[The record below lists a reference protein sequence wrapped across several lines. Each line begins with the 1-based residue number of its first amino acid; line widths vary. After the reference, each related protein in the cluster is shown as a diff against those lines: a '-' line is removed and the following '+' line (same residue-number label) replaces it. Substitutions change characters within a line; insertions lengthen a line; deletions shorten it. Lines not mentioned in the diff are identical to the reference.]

1 MALVA
6 RAIVLRLAAFS
17 TADNATADN
26 EKRKHANGRRLAR
39 RACITRRAGRAAR
52 AKREGRM
59 IAQELEESI
68 QFAYSDARQRG
79 LEYVTVEHLVFA
91 LLDNSDVKQVA
102 TRQKAD
108 LAALRGALAR
118 HLETRVPLRRGGEPS
133 QPTAGFQRVIQRAVA
148 QTRGARPRAQVTALS
163 VLAAVYAEADS
174 FAAYYLQKHGLE
186 RLAIMNHLALQRHT
200 APDSARAV
208 EAGGETKTGAPAA
221 RNLVEWAAAGKLDA
235 PFGRQDEIDQVARVL
250 CRKYKNNPLLV
261 GEPGVGKTAVVH
273 GVAHC
278 VAQNRAPPA
287 LAGMAIFEVNIA
299 DLVAGTKYRG
309 DFEQRIKDLL
319 ERVAQAGNAAIFIDE
334 IHAIVGAGTV
344 SGGALDAANILKPAL
359 TTGGAR
365 CIGATTYAEFRRLFE
380 KDGAIARRFQ
390 KIEIAEPDGDELTAI
405 LEGVRTRLESHHKIA
420 YARESVAAAVSTT
433 RRFVA
438 DKFLP
443 DKAID
448 ALDEAGAARQMIRA
462 PAADADADE
471 SPAAP
476 QSPIAAADIED
487 VVSRLTGLPRATV
500 RADERAGLADL
511 EARLAARVV
520 RQPEAVAAVAGA
532 VRRAR
537 FGLSE
542 SSRAAGAFLFA
553 GPTGV
558 GKTELA
564 RQLAA
569 ILGAPLLRFDMSEYM
584 ERHTVSRLLG
594 APPGYVGFEQS
605 GLLTEAVTR
614 RPHAVALFDEIEK
627 AHPDIHNVLLQVM
640 DNGALTDAAGRRA
653 DFRHAILIMTSN
665 AGAQAWERAPLG
677 FARGAAEADWNGMDE
692 LRRSFSPEFRN
703 RLDAIIR
710 FAPLPAE
717 AMAEILELQLSD
729 LSARLLAEKN
739 IAARFGARLRRLLR
753 EEGFAPAQG
762 ARPLSRLLRETA
774 LNALAEAEAS
784 GALDGGGKFV
794 IDYRDG
800 KTVVVKQP
808 ARKLRKKTK
817 ATVA

>member
-1 MALVA
+1 
-6 RAIVLRLAAFS
+6 
-17 TADNATADN
+17 
-26 EKRKHANGRRLAR
+26 
-39 RACITRRAGRAAR
+39 
-52 AKREGRM
+52 
-59 IAQELEESI
+59 
-68 QFAYSDARQRG
+68 
-79 LEYVTVEHLVFA
+79 
-91 LLDNSDVKQVA
+91 
-102 TRQKAD
+102 
-108 LAALRGALAR
+108 
-118 HLETRVPLRRGGEPS
+118 
-133 QPTAGFQRVIQRAVA
+133 
-148 QTRGARPRAQVTALS
+148 
-163 VLAAVYAEADS
+163 
-174 FAAYYLQKHGLE
+174 
-186 RLAIMNHLALQRHT
+186 
-200 APDSARAV
+200 
-208 EAGGETKTGAPAA
+208 
-221 RNLVEWAAAGKLDA
+221 
-235 PFGRQDEIDQVARVL
+235 
-250 CRKYKNNPLLV
+250 
-261 GEPGVGKTAVVH
+261 
-273 GVAHC
+273 
-278 VAQNRAPPA
+278 
-287 LAGMAIFEVNIA
+287 
-299 DLVAGTKYRG
+299 
-309 DFEQRIKDLL
+309 
-319 ERVAQAGNAAIFIDE
+319 
-334 IHAIVGAGTV
+334 
-344 SGGALDAANILKPAL
+344 
-359 TTGGAR
+359 
-365 CIGATTYAEFRRLFE
+365 
-380 KDGAIARRFQ
+380 
-390 KIEIAEPDGDELTAI
+390 
-405 LEGVRTRLESHHKIA
+405 
-420 YARESVAAAVSTT
+420 
-433 RRFVA
+433 
-438 DKFLP
+438 
-443 DKAID
+443 
-448 ALDEAGAARQMIRA
+448 MIRA
-462 PAADADADE
+462 PTTDADADE

-703 RLDAIIR
+703 RLDAIVR
-710 FAPLPAE
+710 FAPLPEA

-808 ARKLRKKTK
+808 ARKPRKDGQK
-817 ATVA
+817 